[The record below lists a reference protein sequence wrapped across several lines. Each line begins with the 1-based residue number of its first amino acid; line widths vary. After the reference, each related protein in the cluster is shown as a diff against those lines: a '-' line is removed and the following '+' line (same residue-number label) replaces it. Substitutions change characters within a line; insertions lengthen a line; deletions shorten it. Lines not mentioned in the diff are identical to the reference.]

1 FEGSELERTVT
12 NHATNALI
20 VKEFMEESI
29 KDPNGVLPGKTIFFC
44 MSMKHARR
52 LEALFDSLYPE
63 QKGEWAKVIVSD
75 DPRVYGKA
83 LGHSSVT
90 EKEIVALRTQIA
102 ALPAQSVAIMEAQ

>member
-1 FEGSELERTVT
+1 MKIKTKFQDEGISKRTISLEDQKQLILEGKEIEEINFEGSDLEKTVT

-52 LEALFDSLYPE
+52 LEAIFTIRDRKSTRLN
-63 QKGEWAKVIVSD
+63 
-75 DPRVYGKA
+75 
-83 LGHSSVT
+83 
-90 EKEIVALRTQIA
+90 
-102 ALPAQSVAIMEAQ
+102 